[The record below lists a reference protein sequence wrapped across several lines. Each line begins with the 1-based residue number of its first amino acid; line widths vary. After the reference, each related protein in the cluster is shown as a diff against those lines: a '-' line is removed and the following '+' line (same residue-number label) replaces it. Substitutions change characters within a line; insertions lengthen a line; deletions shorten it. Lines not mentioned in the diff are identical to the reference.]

1 MRTHRTGMN
10 ALARRDRRRGLLTG
24 KTGFTLIELLV
35 VIAIIAL
42 LVSIL
47 LPSLQ
52 KAKDLARTTMCASQT
67 RNLALAYLLYREEW
81 DFLPWGGHPGT
92 PGWVGVGGQLFTLHA
107 SVVEE
112 MEDDGHDPLLAYI
125 CPANPGP
132 QATGLP
138 RGWWSGAYPYPG
150 PKDPNIDYF
159 YNDDFVTLTY
169 LDGKD
174 LPDGWRAGNPT
185 MLTDNNT
192 QVATHNRLSSEHAML
207 AEYTMGLEGVT
218 GASWNWHF
226 YETSLGG
233 YQTAYGDAHVEWEKL
248 PKDFDASDSDF
259 VNKYPPTYTASW
271 WEWHYWW
278 KE

>member
-1 MRTHRTGMN
+1 MKKMLHKQKT
-10 ALARRDRRRGLLTG
+10 RRRTA
-24 KTGFTLIELLV
+24 KQSGFTLIELLV

-52 KAKDLARTTMCASQT
+52 KAKDLAKTTMCGSQS
-67 RNLALAYLLYREEW
+67 RNMALAHLLYREEW
-81 DFLPWGGHPGT
+81 DFLPWGGG
-92 PGWVGVGGQLFTLHA
+92 GAGGSVGVGGELFSLAA

-112 MEDDGHDPLLAYI
+112 MEDDGLDPILAYI

-132 QATGLP
+132 QETGLP
-138 RGWWSGAYPYPG
+138 RGWWSNAYPYPAR
-150 PKDPNIDYF
+150 DPAF
-159 YNDDFVTLTY
+159 ETFMNDDFVTLSY
-169 LDGKD
+169 LDGRD
-174 LPDGWRAGNPT
+174 LPDDWRVGNPT
-185 MLTDNNT
+185 MLIDNNT
-192 QVATHNRLSSEHAML
+192 QVATHNNLSSDHAML
-207 AEYTMGLEGVT
+207 AEYTMGIEGIP

-248 PKDFDASDSDF
+248 PKDFDASDSNFID
-259 VNKYPPTYTASW
+259 KYPPTYTTW
-271 WEWHYWW
+271 GTWHYWW